1 MSLTLIVIL
10 ENILYLHVQIY
21 QNILDEEFDDIDLI
35 FQMVV
40 VFFFYKLDQKFD
52 LEQRQSELTCN

>member
-40 VFFFYKLDQKFD
+40 VFFSTNLIK
-52 LEQRQSELTCN
+52 SLTWNKDKVN